1 MHRGPGPDKPATAR
15 SEDGGDTTDANT
27 ATAMQRVWS
36 DADMFGGPV
45 WGPANPLAPH
55 SQLPGGPP
63 LLEAGEAGGFGPPA
77 HPGPLNSMMPAY
89 PYPYDGFAPPHAG
102 PLNAN
107 LPTDLRWAQQF
118 PPQPQHYPAQMMIPA
133 GAGGPPAPA
142 PAPAKPAA
150 PAKRKAPAKGKAGA
164 KGKGAKASSSG
175 EGSGTNNGKKGS
187 DAGSDEGEE
196 DLNDKLRRALQEAE
210 LDPETNSGEIKKIK
224 RMLSNRESAR
234 RSRRRKQAHLNDLEV
249 QVGQLQVENGQ
260 MMSRI
265 NDLTQSYQQ
274 AVSENRNLKAT
285 LQNLVAK
292 LHQLEGKP
300 PAAAGAAGGGSNSG
314 SDSQMANGMFL
325 PDIDPAQ
332 GEAAVAALAM
342 HSLEQRALLGGGGP
356 ASYAMAAQSGLLP
369 HGLGPSTSVPY
380 AGPPVPHLRGAPAAG
395 PGGNVGG
402 GLGLKMERTESMQ
415 QLAEHEHS
423 SKRTKGA
430 AAEEPAAA
438 TAAPSA
444 TTKPAAKGR
453 GKTGKGAKSP
463 KKSPRK

>member
-1 MHRGPGPDKPATAR
+1 
-15 SEDGGDTTDANT
+15 
-27 ATAMQRVWS
+27 MQRVWS

-45 WGPANPLAPH
+45 WGPANPLASH

-77 HPGPLNSMMPAY
+77 THPGPLNSAMMPAY
-89 PYPYDGFAPPHAG
+89 HYPYDGFAPHPG
-102 PLNAN
+102 LLNANPN

-118 PPQPQHYPAQMMIPA
+118 PPQPQHYPAQMIPA

-142 PAPAKPAA
+142 PAPAPAKPPA

-260 MMSRI
+260 MMTRI
-265 NDLTQSYQQ
+265 NELTQSYQQ

-292 LHQLEGKP
+292 LHELEGKP
-300 PAAAGAAGGGSNSG
+300 PAAAGTAAAGGSNSG
-314 SDSQMANGMFL
+314 SDSQMANVFL

-342 HSLEQRALLGGGGP
+342 HSLEQRALLGSGGP
-356 ASYAMAAQSGLLP
+356 TSYAMATQSGLLP
-369 HGLGPSTSVPY
+369 HSLGPSTSVPY
-380 AGPPVPHLRGAPAAG
+380 AGPQVPHLRGAPAAG

-402 GLGLKMERTESMQ
+402 GLGLKMVKMERTESMQ

-430 AAEEPAAA
+430 EESAAA

-444 TTKPAAKGR
+444 MKPAAKEK